1 MTLNVTGTQG
11 LVTGTIDFNFDT
23 YNASTSTWDHG
34 GYLFEMQNILVM
46 TTPNIADT
54 MQIVDYSMAWNV
66 IAAASQ
72 NNFPINSNNSNSYV
86 NDVIRV
92 AGYVG
97 TPGDTSPDR
106 VSKVLLSRGVIDY
119 YGPST
124 QYTTIDTPI
133 APNAWQ
139 LTSISRI
146 TNGNPPNTD
155 QNYLDYIADPNIRG
169 VRVMGSVS
177 GSLKMGPNTPLKI
190 PVFSQSWQQNNRT
203 TIFNNND
210 YGGSQRDYRRLYR
223 MQYHINYTAT
233 GIKNP

>member
-23 YNASTSTWDHG
+23 YKASTSTWDHG

-46 TTPNIADT
+46 TTPNIVDT
-54 MQIVDYSMAWNV
+54 MQIVDYTMAWNV

-72 NNFPINSNNSNSYV
+72 VNFPTSSSNTAGI

-97 TPGDTSPDR
+97 TPGDKSLDR
-106 VSKVLLSRGVIDY
+106 VSNVLLSRGAPNNIN
-119 YGPST
+119 GA
-124 QYTTIDTPI
+124 QYTTIDTPL

-139 LTSISRI
+139 LTAISKLAHGSAS
-146 TNGNPPNTD
+146 TSTPD
-155 QNYLDYIADPNIRG
+155 YLDYIADPQIRG

-190 PVFSQSWQQNNRT
+190 PVFSQSWQQNDQT
-203 TIFNNND
+203 TIVNDND
-210 YGGSQRDYRRLYR
+210 YGRSQRDYRRLYR